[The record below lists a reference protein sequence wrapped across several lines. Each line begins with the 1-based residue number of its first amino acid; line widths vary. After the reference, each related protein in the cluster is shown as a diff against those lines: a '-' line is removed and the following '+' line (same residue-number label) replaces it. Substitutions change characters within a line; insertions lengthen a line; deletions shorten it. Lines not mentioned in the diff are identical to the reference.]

1 MVELIILHLAGI
13 CVQNKIAKQE
23 MSANKRSISKKR
35 KIERKNDEANAKGLL
50 ICNLNFTEST
60 NLNCSQ

>member
-1 MVELIILHLAGI
+1 MVELIVLHLAGI

-35 KIERKNDEANAKGLL
+35 KIEKKNDEANAKG
-50 ICNLNFTEST
+50 
-60 NLNCSQ
+60 